1 MHSQQIPTF
10 LKQIIIIIIIVSVI
24 TFLFNLEGFMVFK
37 GEILHRKEI
46 NKNTLSSVGGTP
58 HRHLGI
64 GYTYF

>member
-10 LKQIIIIIIIVSVI
+10 LKQIIIIIIVSVI

-46 NKNTLSSVGGTP
+46 NKNSMLSVGATQ